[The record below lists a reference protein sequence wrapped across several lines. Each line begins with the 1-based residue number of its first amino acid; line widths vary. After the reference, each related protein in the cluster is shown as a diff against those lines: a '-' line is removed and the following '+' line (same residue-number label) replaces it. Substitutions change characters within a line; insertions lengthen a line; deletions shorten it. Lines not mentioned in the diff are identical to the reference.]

1 MRVLAIGYPLPDPEI
16 DNYNP
21 LTAPSYFDYDALIID
36 PAGVTRAVHEVLEDG
51 KEWEAHDGRPVL
63 NTPTTANSV
72 SIADQLRRRLDET
85 RSLLESGGTV
95 IVFGRPNAQ
104 ETGVIGFEGC
114 DRYSWLPA
122 PGGLSWNPP
131 YLRAAEGKTTR
142 IAAETHPMAG
152 LLREFRKEIGYRA
165 TFDLRQSEVRTNGR
179 VLATGGAGVPTAMEF
194 PLFGGRIVF
203 VPAFTDSVGA
213 GRSQLATALVD
224 ACRRLS
230 GATPAE
236 EAPHWTRSIALPG
249 LEQAEAEREEAG
261 QASEQANA
269 RLAAA
274 RENEEQ
280 IVRHRELLWEDGV
293 PFQRAVATALRLLGF
308 AVEGGGETPLVARS
322 EGTEAFVEVESS
334 REQVVEWPYVRLQRR
349 LEERLLA
356 TGEQPRGLVIVN
368 GERTKSPDSRTDRFT
383 TALRIACENY
393 RYALITAETLLAL
406 VQRALGGAN
415 ETELTAMRRRLLRTT
430 GLIELPQALGESEEK
445 TDTGPIF

>member
-1 MRVLAIGYPLPDPEI
+1 MRVLAIGYALPDPEI

-21 LTAPSYFDYDALIID
+21 LTAPSYHDYDALIID
-36 PAGVTRAVHEVLEDG
+36 PAGVTRAVHEVLADA
-51 KEWEAHDGRPVL
+51 KEYEAHDGRPVL
-63 NTPTTANSV
+63 NVPSTATSV

-104 ETGVIGFEGC
+104 ETGVSGFEGC

-142 IAAETHPMAG
+142 IAAESHPTAG
-152 LLREFRKEIGYRA
+152 LLREFRGEIGYRA

-179 VLATGGAGVPTAMEF
+179 ILATGGAGVPTAMEF

-203 VPAFTDSVGA
+203 VPAFSDNVGA

-224 ACRRLS
+224 VCRRLS

-249 LEQAEAEREEAG
+249 LEQAEAEREEAAH
-261 QASEQANA
+261 ASEQASA
-269 RLAAA
+269 RLGAT
-274 RENEEQ
+274 REAEEQ
-280 IVRHRELLWEDGV
+280 IARHRELLWEDGV

-308 AVEGGGETPLVARS
+308 AVEGGGEAPLVAKS
-322 EGTEAFVEVESS
+322 EGAEAFVEVESS
-334 REQVVEWPYVRLQRR
+334 RDQVVEWPYVRLQRR

-356 TGEQPRGLVIVN
+356 TSEQPRGLVIVN
-368 GERTKSPDSRTDRFT
+368 GERTKSPDTRGERFT
-383 TALRIACENY
+383 PALRIACENY
-393 RYALITAETLLAL
+393 RYALVTSETIFAL
-406 VQRALGGAN
+406 VQRALGGAT

-430 GLIELPQALGESEEK
+430 GLIELPQALGETEER
-445 TDTGPIF
+445 TDSGPIF